1 MKLFPLLILSRGTEM
16 KNAAVRQTVRVLFE
30 QDSWPPITEEASNK
44 GDISVDFEKDFFGLN

>member
-30 QDSWPPITEEASNK
+30 QDSWPPIAEEASK
-44 GDISVDFEKDFFGLN
+44 GDISVDFEKDFLGLN

>member
-44 GDISVDFEKDFFGLN
+44 RGY